1 MENAP
6 RAALSSHRPICIHP
20 DHPKCLLFRG
30 RAVKLVTATE
40 HYGAVFNRPF
50 RFERYLNDCGARGIN
65 YTRLFALFREQ
76 QSATNPHSTC
86 KPDSPEFVAPFE
98 RTGPGSA
105 PDGQPKYDLD
115 RPNGEFFDRLHRYM
129 SLAAANGIVV
139 EITLLSNTYADGVW
153 ALNPLQAANN
163 INHIENVEWPDY
175 MSLRHAKLWE
185 RQSAHVRKMVE
196 ETRGYDNVI
205 YEICNEPGGN
215 FRPQDPTLEE
225 VNAWQRAIAAV
236 IREADTNGS
245 GPHLISGE
253 EAFAY
258 RLEDESSR
266 AGPDVFQFSDESFDS
281 LPVDIVNMHPL
292 SNMIARKRSYNVGLF
307 MSGEMRLSDL
317 KRYCLDLYAEKKPL
331 CLDEDNCATQY
342 RDDHG
347 WKIHRKRAWIA
358 LFCGAHYDCI
368 DFSINNFVETGYSD
382 ESADGI
388 RRAFGHLAVF
398 INSDDLPVAVP
409 AKDVVSRL
417 PEGLIEATLSGSGNR
432 YWIYLADARQ
442 PKRGEASPLV
452 SGEVAMRLRPGKYQ
466 TRIFSPTTGQYS
478 PWISL
483 VTDRDATI
491 GLPEF
496 RDDIVVCIR
505 PG

>member
-1 MENAP
+1 MENAS
-6 RAALSSHRPICIHP
+6 RATASAHRPICIHP

-50 RFERYLNDCGARGIN
+50 RIERYLNDCGARGIN

-98 RTGPGSA
+98 RTGPGLA
-105 PDGQPKYDLD
+105 MDGQPKYDLD
-115 RPNGEFFDRLHRYM
+115 RPNAEYFDRLHRYM
-129 SLAAANGIVV
+129 SLASDNGIVV
-139 EITLLSNTYADGVW
+139 ELTLLSNTYGDSVW
-153 ALNPLQAANN
+153 ALNPLAAGNN
-163 INHIENVEWPDY
+163 VNHLENAEWPDY
-175 MSLRHAKLWE
+175 MSRRHPKLWD
-185 RQSAHVRKMVE
+185 RQSAHVLKMVE

-205 YEICNEPGGN
+205 YEICNEPGGRA
-215 FRPQDPTLEE
+215 RPQGPNLDD

-236 IREADTNGS
+236 IREADTGAHR
-245 GPHLISGE
+245 HLISGQ

-258 RLEDESSR
+258 GLEDESGR
-266 AGPDVFQFSDESFDS
+266 AGADVFQFADESFDS
-281 LPVDIVNMHPL
+281 LPIDIVNMHPL
-292 SNMIARKRSYNVGLF
+292 SNMISRKRTYNLGQF
-307 MSGEMRLSDL
+307 MTGEMNLAVL
-317 KRYCLDLYAEKKPL
+317 KRYCLDLYEEKKPL

-342 RDDHG
+342 RDDFG

-358 LFCGAHYDCI
+358 LFCGASYDCI
-368 DFSINNFVETGYSD
+368 DFSINNFVETGSSD
-382 ESADGI
+382 ESEDGI
-388 RRAFGHLAVF
+388 RRAFGNLARF
-398 INSDDLPVAVP
+398 INSDDLPLAVP
-409 AKDVVSRL
+409 TGDVVSRL
-417 PEGLIEATLSGSGNR
+417 PEGFIEATLSGSGNR

-442 PKRGEASPLV
+442 PKRGEASPMV
-452 SGEVAMRLRPGKYQ
+452 SGELVLHLRPGRYKAR
-466 TRIFSPTTGQYS
+466 TFSPTASQYS

-483 VTDRDATI
+483 VADGDATI